1 LPVGQ
6 IASHQICSDYAFS
19 AKLRQAI
26 IAQPFGPEEGLR
38 EAMRAQLLFFSAVML
53 CATPAFAISNDDV
66 RAALEQRFK
75 GDRTGAC
82 IAAGVI
88 DDGTIA
94 TAYYCADP
102 NSQRPYDE
110 HTAFEIGSVTKTM
123 TAALLAEFIA
133 RGEVALNDPI
143 ASLLPPGTG
152 VPSFNGREITIAEIV
167 THTSGLPAVPANYRP
182 PDMNNPYAAATE
194 RDLLDALAATRL
206 TREPGSKWEYSNFAM
221 IVLSYALARR
231 SGKDYETL
239 LRERLLV
246 PLGMNETYVARRPS
260 QVRLAQGHLPNAMPA
275 VPWDFH
281 PDMAGVGGVR
291 ATLPDLLRYLEG
303 QLGMRES
310 AITPALA
317 QTQEQVAS
325 VDGHRMGMNWN
336 LFTRNGHTRIS
347 HEGGTGG
354 YSSFAGFD
362 RTAKRA
368 VVLLS
373 DTALTASGGLGS
385 LGSHLLDPSILVGAP
400 HVVATADAKLIDAL
414 VGKYRLQGGLGIELR
429 RNANSLTIQADGQ
442 PEFEM
447 GYDSAGD
454 FYPLQIDALLRPKRK
469 ADGTYAFTW
478 FQLGGVSEAERM
490 GPVAP
495 VASRWTPTEAQL
507 KDYAGSYP
515 LTPNFGL
522 RVFSTGAKLFVQG
535 TNQRSLEFASVER
548 DVFVAESVGA
558 EIDFERGAS
567 DKVVSL
573 TLKQRG
579 QVLQGER
586 H

>member
-1 LPVGQ
+1 
-6 IASHQICSDYAFS
+6 
-19 AKLRQAI
+19 
-26 IAQPFGPEEGLR
+26 
-38 EAMRAQLLFFSAVML
+38 MRAQLLVFSALMF
-53 CATPAFAISNDDV
+53 CATPVSAVSNEDV

-75 GDRTGAC
+75 GDRTGTC
-82 IAAGVI
+82 VAAGVI
-88 DDGTIA
+88 DDGAVA

-133 RGEVALNDPI
+133 RGEVALSDPI
-143 ASLLPPGTG
+143 AKLLPPGTP
-152 VPSFNGREITIAEIV
+152 VPSFNGREITIADIV
-167 THTSGLPAVPANYRP
+167 THTSGLPAVPATYRP
-182 PDMNNPYAAATE
+182 RDVNNPYAGATE

-206 TREPGSKWEYSNFAM
+206 TRAPGSKWEYSNFAT
-221 IVLSYALARR
+221 IVLSYALAKR
-231 SGKDYETL
+231 SGKDYEAL

-246 PLGMNETYVARRPS
+246 PLGMNETYVVQRPS

-291 ATLPDLLRYLEG
+291 ATLPDMLRYLEG
-303 QLGMRES
+303 QLGTRES

-317 QTQEQVAS
+317 RTQEQVAD
-325 VDGHRMGMNWN
+325 VDGHRMGMNWI
-336 LFTRNGHTRIS
+336 LSTRSGHMRMS
-347 HEGGTGG
+347 HGGGTGG
-354 YSSFAGFD
+354 YSSFVGFD

-373 DTALTASGGLGS
+373 DTALTSIGGLEAF
-385 LGSHLLDPSILVGAP
+385 GSHLLDSSSPAGAP
-400 HVVATADAKLIDAL
+400 RVVATADARLIDAL
-414 VGKYRLQGGLGIELR
+414 VGKYRLQGGLGVELR
-429 RNANSLTIQADGQ
+429 HPAGGLTIQADSQ

-454 FYPLQIDALLRPKRK
+454 FYPLKFDAVLRPKRK
-469 ADGTYAFTW
+469 ADGTYTFTW
-478 FQLGGVSEAERM
+478 FQGGAALEAERM
-490 GPVAP
+490 GPP
-495 VASRWTPTEAQL
+495 VAVASKWTPTEAQL
-507 KDYAGSYP
+507 ADYVGNYP
-515 LTPNFGL
+515 LTPNFAL
-522 RVFSTGAKLFVQG
+522 RVFATGTKLLVQG

-548 DVFVAESVGA
+548 DVFVAESVNA
-558 EIDFERGAS
+558 EIDFDRDAGG
-567 DKVVSL
+567 KVVSL

-579 QVLQGER
+579 QVLQGQR

>member
-1 LPVGQ
+1 VRY
-6 IASHQICSDYAFS
+6 H
-19 AKLRQAI
+19 
-26 IAQPFGPEEGLR
+26 
-38 EAMRAQLLFFSAVML
+38 LLT
-53 CATPAFAISNDDV
+53 CAY
-66 RAALEQRFK
+66 
-75 GDRTGAC
+75 
-82 IAAGVI
+82 
-88 DDGTIA
+88 DGTIA

-133 RGEVALNDPI
+133 RGEVALSDPI
-143 ASLLPPGTG
+143 AKLLPPGTP
-152 VPSFNGREITIAEIV
+152 VPSFNGREITIADIV
-167 THTSGLPAVPANYRP
+167 THTSGLPAVSATYRP
-182 PDMNNPYAAATE
+182 RDVDNPYAGATE

-206 TREPGSKWEYSNFAM
+206 TRAPGSKWEYSNFAT
-221 IVLSYALARR
+221 IVLSYALAKR
-231 SGKDYETL
+231 SGKDYEAL

-291 ATLPDLLRYLEG
+291 ATLPDMLRYLEG
-303 QLGMRES
+303 QLGTRDS
-310 AITPALA
+310 AITPALE
-317 QTQEQVAS
+317 QTQKQVAS
-325 VDGHRMGMNWN
+325 VDGHRMGMNWI
-336 LFTRNGHTRIS
+336 LSTRNGHTLIS

-362 RTAKRA
+362 RAAKRA

-414 VGKYRLQGGLGIELR
+414 VGKYRLRGGLGIELR
-429 RNANSLTIQADGQ
+429 HTVSHLAIQADGQ

-454 FYPLQIDALLRPKRK
+454 FYPLKFDALLRPKRK
-469 ADGTYAFTW
+469 ADGSYAFIW
-478 FQLGGVSEAERM
+478 FQGGAVLEAERLDPPM
-490 GPVAP
+490 A
-495 VASRWTPTEAQL
+495 VASKWTPTEAQL
-507 KDYAGSYP
+507 ADYVGDYP
-515 LTPNFGL
+515 LMPNFAL
-522 RVFSTGAKLFVQG
+522 RVSATGAKLFVQG
-535 TNQRSLEFASVER
+535 TNQRSLEFVSVEK
-548 DVFVAESVGA
+548 DVFVADSVSA
-558 EIDFERGAS
+558 EIDFERDAGG
-567 DKVVSL
+567 KVVSL

-579 QVLQGER
+579 QILRGER

>member
-1 LPVGQ
+1 
-6 IASHQICSDYAFS
+6 
-19 AKLRQAI
+19 
-26 IAQPFGPEEGLR
+26 
-38 EAMRAQLLFFSAVML
+38 MRAQLPCFLAVMF
-53 CATPAFAISNDDV
+53 CAAPALAISNDEV

-133 RGEVALNDPI
+133 RGEVSLGDPI
-143 ASLLPPGTG
+143 AKLLPPGTP
-152 VPSFNGREITIAEIV
+152 VPSFNGREITIADIV
-167 THTSGLPAVPANYRP
+167 THTSGLPAVPATYRP
-182 PDMNNPYAAATE
+182 PDINNPYAGASE

-206 TREPGSKWEYSNFAM
+206 TREPGSKWEYSNFAV
-221 IVLSYALARR
+221 ILLSYALAKR
-231 SGKDYETL
+231 SGNDYETL
-239 LRERLLV
+239 LRERLLL

-260 QVRLAQGHLPNAMPA
+260 QVHLAQGHLPNGTPA

-291 ATLPDLLRYLEG
+291 ATLPDMLRYLEG
-303 QLGMRES
+303 QLGTRAS
-310 AITPALA
+310 AVTPALE
-317 QTQEQVAS
+317 QTQKQVAS

-336 LFTRNGHTRIS
+336 LSTRNGHTRIS

-385 LGSHLLDPSILVGAP
+385 IGAHLLDSSIVVGGP
-400 HVVATADAKLIDAL
+400 HVVATADANLIDAL
-414 VGKYRLQGGLGIELR
+414 VGKYRLRGGLGVELR
-429 RNANSLTIQADGQ
+429 RTAGHLAIQADGQ

-447 GYDSAGD
+447 GYDSVGD
-454 FYPLQIDALLRPKRK
+454 FYPLKFDALLRPKRK
-469 ADGTYAFTW
+469 ADGTYTFTW
-478 FQLGGVSEAERM
+478 FQSGAVLDAERL
-490 GPVAP
+490 GQPAAI
-495 VASRWTPTEAQL
+495 ASKWTPTEAQL
-507 KDYAGSYP
+507 ADYIGDYP
-515 LTPNFGL
+515 LMPNFGL
-522 RVFSTGAKLFVQG
+522 RVSATGAKLFVQG
-535 TNQRSLEFASVER
+535 TNQRSIEFVSVER
-548 DVFVAESVGA
+548 DVFIAESVSA
-558 EIDFERGAS
+558 EIDFERDAG

-573 TLKQRG
+573 ILKQRG
-579 QVLQGER
+579 QVLRGER

>member
-1 LPVGQ
+1 
-6 IASHQICSDYAFS
+6 
-19 AKLRQAI
+19 
-26 IAQPFGPEEGLR
+26 
-38 EAMRAQLLFFSAVML
+38 
-53 CATPAFAISNDDV
+53 
-66 RAALEQRFK
+66 
-75 GDRTGAC
+75 
-82 IAAGVI
+82 
-88 DDGTIA
+88 
-94 TAYYCADP
+94 
-102 NSQRPYDE
+102 
-110 HTAFEIGSVTKTM
+110 
-123 TAALLAEFIA
+123 
-133 RGEVALNDPI
+133 
-143 ASLLPPGTG
+143 
-152 VPSFNGREITIAEIV
+152 V

-246 PLGMNETYVARRPS
+246 PLGMNETYVARRPP
-260 QVRLAQGHLPNAMPA
+260 QVRLAQGHLPNATPA
-275 VPWDFH
+275 VPWDFS

-291 ATLPDLLRYLEG
+291 ATLPDMLRYLEG
-303 QLGMRES
+303 ELGTRES

-336 LFTRNGHTRIS
+336 LSTRNGHTRIW

-362 RTAKRA
+362 RTVKRA
-368 VVLLS
+368 AVLLS

-385 LGSHLLDPSILVGAP
+385 LGSHLLDPSIPVGAP

-414 VGKYRLQGGLGIELR
+414 VGKYRLRGSLGVELR
-429 RNANSLTIQADGQ
+429 HTAGHLTIQADGQ

-454 FYPLQIDALLRPKRK
+454 FYPLKFDALLRPKRK
-469 ADGTYAFTW
+469 ADGTYTFTW
-478 FQLGGVSEAERM
+478 FQGGGALEAERL
-490 GPVAP
+490 GPPLA
-495 VASRWTPTEAQL
+495 VASKWTPTEAQL
-507 KDYAGSYP
+507 ADYVGNYP
-515 LTPNFGL
+515 LMPNFEL

-535 TNQRSLEFASVER
+535 THQRSLELASVEK

-558 EIDFERGAS
+558 EIDFERDAG

>member
-1 LPVGQ
+1 
-6 IASHQICSDYAFS
+6 
-19 AKLRQAI
+19 
-26 IAQPFGPEEGLR
+26 
-38 EAMRAQLLFFSAVML
+38 MRVRLLLFSAVMF
-53 CATPAFAISNDDV
+53 CATPALAISNDDV
-66 RAALEQRFK
+66 RAALEQRYK

-88 DDGTIA
+88 DDGGIA

-133 RGEVALNDPI
+133 RGEIALSEPI
-143 ASLLPPGTG
+143 TKLLPPGTP
-152 VPSFNGREITIAEIV
+152 VPSFNGREITVADIV
-167 THTSGLPAVPANYRP
+167 THTSGLPEVPANYRP
-182 PDMNNPYAAATE
+182 PDMSNPYAAATE

-206 TREPGSKWEYSNFAM
+206 TRAPGSKWEYSNFAM
-221 IVLSYALARR
+221 IVLSYALAKR
-231 SGKDYETL
+231 SGNDYETL

-246 PLGMNETYVARRPS
+246 PLGMNETYVNRRPS
-260 QVRLAQGHLPNAMPA
+260 QVRLAQGHHPNTTSAM
-275 VPWDFH
+275 PWDFH

-291 ATLPDLLRYLEG
+291 ATLLDMLHYLEG
-303 QLGMRES
+303 QLGTRES

-317 QTQEQVAS
+317 QTQAQVAS

-336 LFTRNGHTRIS
+336 LFTRNGHSRIS

-362 RTAKRA
+362 RAAKRA

-385 LGSHLLDPSILVGAP
+385 LGAHLLDPSIVVGTP

-414 VGKYRLQGGLGIELR
+414 VGKYRLKGGLGMELR
-429 RNANSLTIQADGQ
+429 HAAGQLTIQADGQ
-442 PEFEM
+442 GEFEM

-454 FYPLQIDALLRPKRK
+454 FYPLKFDALLRPKRK

-478 FQLGGVSEAERM
+478 FQGGSVLEAERQ
-490 GPVAP
+490 GPPVA
-495 VASRWTPTEAQL
+495 VASKWTPTEAQL
-507 KDYAGSYP
+507 ADYVGDYP
-515 LTPNFGL
+515 LMPNFAL
-522 RVFSTGAKLFVQG
+522 RVSATGAKLFVQG
-535 TNQRSLEFASVER
+535 TNQRSLEFLSVER
-548 DVFVAESVGA
+548 DVFIADSVSA
-558 EIDFERGAS
+558 EIDFERDAG
-567 DKVVSL
+567 DKVISL

-579 QVLQGER
+579 QVLRGER
-586 H
+586 Q

>member
-1 LPVGQ
+1 MR
-6 IASHQICSDYAFS
+6 
-19 AKLRQAI
+19 AKL
-26 IAQPFGPEEGLR
+26 
-38 EAMRAQLLFFSAVML
+38 LLFSAVMF
-53 CATPAFAISNDDV
+53 CAAPAFAISSDDV

-75 GDRTGAC
+75 DDRTGAC

-88 DDGTIA
+88 DDGTVA
-94 TAYYCADP
+94 AAYYCADP
-102 NSQRPYDE
+102 NSPRPYDE

-133 RGEVALNDPI
+133 RGEVALSDPI
-143 ASLLPPGTG
+143 AKLLPPGTP
-152 VPSFNGREITIAEIV
+152 VPSFNGREITIADIV
-167 THTSGLPAVPANYRP
+167 THTSGLPAVPATYRP
-182 PDMNNPYAAATE
+182 RDVNNPYAGATE

-206 TREPGSKWEYSNFAM
+206 TREPGSKWEYSNFAV

-239 LRERLLV
+239 LRERLLL
-246 PLGMNETYVARRPS
+246 PLGMNETYVAQRPS
-260 QVRLAQGHLPNAMPA
+260 QVRLAQGHLPNGTPA

-291 ATLPDLLRYLEG
+291 ATLPDMLRYLEG
-303 QLGMRES
+303 QLGTRDS
-310 AITPALA
+310 AITPALE
-317 QTQEQVAS
+317 QTQKQVAS
-325 VDGHRMGMNWN
+325 VDGHRMGMNWI
-336 LFTRNGHTRIS
+336 LSTRNGHTLIS

-362 RTAKRA
+362 RAAKRA

-414 VGKYRLQGGLGIELR
+414 VGKYRLRGGLGIELR
-429 RNANSLTIQADGQ
+429 HTVGHLAIQADGQ

-454 FYPLQIDALLRPKRK
+454 FYPLKFDALLRPKRK
-469 ADGTYAFTW
+469 ADGSYAFIW
-478 FQLGGVSEAERM
+478 FQGGAVLEAERLDPPM
-490 GPVAP
+490 A
-495 VASRWTPTEAQL
+495 VASKWTPTEAQL
-507 KDYAGSYP
+507 ADYVGDYP
-515 LTPNFGL
+515 LMPNFAL
-522 RVFSTGAKLFVQG
+522 RVSATGAKLFVQG
-535 TNQRSLEFASVER
+535 TNQRSLEFVSVEK
-548 DVFVAESVGA
+548 DVFVADSVSA
-558 EIDFERGAS
+558 EIDFERDAGG
-567 DKVVSL
+567 KVVSL

-579 QVLQGER
+579 QILRGER

>member
-1 LPVGQ
+1 
-6 IASHQICSDYAFS
+6 
-19 AKLRQAI
+19 
-26 IAQPFGPEEGLR
+26 
-38 EAMRAQLLFFSAVML
+38 MRAQLLFLSAVMF

-88 DDGTIA
+88 DDSTIA
-94 TAYYCADP
+94 TAYYCADS

-123 TAALLAEFIA
+123 TAALLAEFVA

-143 ASLLPPGTG
+143 AKLLPPGTS
-152 VPSFNGREITIAEIV
+152 VPSFNGREITIGEIV
-167 THTSGLPAVPANYRP
+167 THTSGLPAIPAQYRP
-182 PDMNNPYAAATE
+182 PDINNPYASVTE
-194 RDLLDALAATRL
+194 RDLLDTLAATQL

-221 IVLSYALARR
+221 MVLSYALAKR

-246 PLGMNETYVARRPS
+246 PLGMNETYVARRPTH
-260 QVRLAQGHLPNAMPA
+260 VRLAQGHLSNAMAA
-275 VPWDFH
+275 VPWDF
-281 PDMAGVGGVR
+281 PSDMAGVGGVR
-291 ATLPDLLRYLEG
+291 ATLPDMLRYLEG
-303 QLGMRES
+303 QLGTRES

-317 QTQEQVAS
+317 RTQDQVAS
-325 VDGHRMGMNWN
+325 VGGHRMGMNWN
-336 LFTRNGHTRIS
+336 LSTRNDHTRIA

-354 YSSFAGFD
+354 YSSFAAFD

-373 DTALTASGGLGS
+373 DTALTSIGGLGS
-385 LGSHLLDPSILVGAP
+385 LGSHLLDPASPVGTPRA
-400 HVVATADAKLIDAL
+400 VATAEAKLIDAL
-414 VGKYRLQGGLGIELR
+414 AGKYRLQGGLGMELR
-429 RNANSLTIQADGQ
+429 HNTTGLTIQADGQ
-442 PEFEM
+442 PEFEL

-454 FYPLQIDALLRPKRK
+454 FYPLKFDALLRPKRK
-469 ADGTYAFTW
+469 ADGTYTFTW
-478 FQLGGVSEAERM
+478 FQLGGALEAERLS
-490 GPVAP
+490 PAVVA
-495 VASRWTPTEAQL
+495 AGKWTPTDAQL

-515 LTPNFGL
+515 LTPRFAL

-535 TNQRSLEFASVER
+535 TNQPSLELASVER
-548 DVFVAESVGA
+548 DVFVVESVGA
-558 EIDFERGAS
+558 EIDFERDAS

-579 QVLQGER
+579 QILQGER

>member
-1 LPVGQ
+1 
-6 IASHQICSDYAFS
+6 
-19 AKLRQAI
+19 
-26 IAQPFGPEEGLR
+26 
-38 EAMRAQLLFFSAVML
+38 MRAQLLVFSALMF
-53 CATPAFAISNDDV
+53 CATPALAISNEDV

-133 RGEVALNDPI
+133 RGEVALSDPI
-143 ASLLPPGTG
+143 AQLLPPGTP
-152 VPSFNGREITIAEIV
+152 VPSFNGREITIADIV
-167 THTSGLPAVPANYRP
+167 THTSGLPAVPATYRP
-182 PDMNNPYAAATE
+182 RDVNNPYAGATE
-194 RDLLDALAATRL
+194 RDLLDALTATQL
-206 TREPGSKWEYSNFAM
+206 TRAPGSKWEYSNFAT
-221 IVLSYALARR
+221 IVLSYALAKR
-231 SGKDYETL
+231 SGKDYEAL

-246 PLGMNETYVARRPS
+246 PLGMNETYVVRRPS

-291 ATLPDLLRYLEG
+291 ATLPDMLRYLEG
-303 QLGMRES
+303 QLGTRES

-317 QTQEQVAS
+317 RTQEQVAD
-325 VDGHRMGMNWN
+325 VDGHRMGMNWS
-336 LFTRNGHTRIS
+336 LSTRNGHTRMS
-347 HEGGTGG
+347 HGGGTGG

-362 RTAKRA
+362 RTAKRG

-373 DTALTASGGLGS
+373 DTALTANGGLGS
-385 LGSHLLDPSILVGAP
+385 LGLHLLDPSSPAGAP
-400 HVVATADAKLIDAL
+400 RVVATADAKLIDAL
-414 VGKYRLQGGLGIELR
+414 VGKYRLQGGLGVELR
-429 RNANSLTIQADGQ
+429 HNAGSLTIQADSQ

-447 GYDSAGD
+447 GHDSAGD
-454 FYPLQIDALLRPKRK
+454 FYPLKFDAVLRPKRK
-469 ADGTYAFTW
+469 ADGTYIFTW
-478 FQLGGVSEAERM
+478 FQGGAALEAERV
-490 GPVAP
+490 GPQVA
-495 VASRWTPTEAQL
+495 VASKWTPTEAQL
-507 KDYAGSYP
+507 VDYVGNYP
-515 LTPNFGL
+515 LTPNFAL
-522 RVFSTGAKLFVQG
+522 RVFATGAKLFVQG

-548 DVFVAESVGA
+548 DVFVAESVSA
-558 EIDFERGAS
+558 EIDFERDAG

-579 QVLQGER
+579 QVLQGQR